1 VFCDLTNPVCL
12 CLPVD
17 LLLVLFLLSNVR
29 IGNGPYSTVVV
40 GATTGIS
47 AALDLTYIDGTAIT
61 TGVSG
66 GVQAGVTEQLK
77 LAIVPADSTAKQAN
91 GKLITHCYLGSP
103 DVSYYSSCML

>member
-1 VFCDLTNPVCL
+1 VCL
-12 CLPVD
+12 CLPFD
-17 LLLVLFLLSNVR
+17 ILLLLFPLSNVQ

-47 AALDLTYIDGTAIT
+47 AALDLTSIDGTAIT

-77 LAIVPADSTAKQAN
+77 LAIVAVDSTAKQAN
-91 GKLITHCYLGSP
+91 GKLITHCHLASS